1 MAVMAS
7 DDWPERQRI
16 LASSGMLVIGRK
28 SQEIIQDLEDI
39 QPLIEAA
46 RSSAVKI
53 LDYRTVNELLSMST
67 KTLVEPLVSD
77 FQRTEQVSLPSPDSH
92 SPIGRTVAPAK
103 SLDLAPPPRPHGLE
117 HYSLADFPME
127 ATDVDSEIEI
137 HFDITG
143 NSITEGKMSDMRAC
157 FTDRLQRIRSMMV
170 ASNTLPRRPVPA
182 SEAWRNRQRH
192 SNREYE
198 VTIVGLATEMR
209 WAKSKNLM
217 FVVED
222 ETAQIRC
229 VVKPPSDASEV
240 HPALDG
246 LMDDDVVGVSGY
258 FLVGEGDPIF
268 FVQDIHLPPLGFHSK
283 NTSGEDKAVSAAFLS
298 DTHVG
303 SMTFLGP
310 QWDKM
315 IQWFNNDP
323 LARTIKYFVLS
334 GDGVD
339 GVGIYPGQ
347 DRHLPIKDLF
357 NQYSELARLLERLPD
372 WVDVIIL
379 PGNHDAVR
387 PAEPQPALDPEV
399 QQDYSDAT
407 FVGNP
412 CDFSLH
418 GVRVLSYHGKSID
431 DFVATLRSVSYSQ
444 PERAMQ
450 AMLER
455 RHLAP
460 SWGGKTPLSPEPEDN
475 LVISNVPDIF
485 VTGHVHGHFVGTYKG
500 TTMVHSSTWQNQT
513 DFQRMLGF
521 QPKPCILTVVNLQ
534 TYATASIPFA

>member
-1 MAVMAS
+1 MVIMAA

-16 LASSGMLVIGRK
+16 LASAGILVLASAKERI
-28 SQEIIQDLEDI
+28 QEIRDI

-46 RSSAVKI
+46 RSSGVRM
-53 LDYRTVNELLSMST
+53 LDSRSVDELLSLVPNHEGPVATQIPIRSEQST
-67 KTLVEPLVSD
+67 
-77 FQRTEQVSLPSPDSH
+77 LPDPQSH
-92 SPIGRTVAPAK
+92 SSHGRVVAPSG
-103 SLDLAPPPRPHGLE
+103 SLDLAPPPRPHGLS
-117 HYSLADFPME
+117 YYDLADFPMQ
-127 ATDVDSEIEI
+127 ARDVDAEIEI

-143 NSITEGKMSDMRAC
+143 HSVTEGRMSDMKSC
-157 FTDRLQRIRSMMV
+157 FTDRLRRIRSMMIS
-170 ASNTLPRRPVPA
+170 SNVLPRRPIST

-192 SNREYE
+192 STKEYE
-198 VTIVGLATEMR
+198 ITMVGLASEMR
-209 WAKSKNLM
+209 WTKNKNLM
-217 FVVED
+217 FVIED
-222 ETAQIRC
+222 EASQISC
-229 VVKPPSDASEV
+229 LVKPPSDAPET

-246 LMDDDVVGVSGY
+246 LMNDDVIGVSGS
-258 FLVGEGDPIF
+258 FLIGERDPIF
-268 FVQDIHLPPLGFHSK
+268 FVQDIHLPPLGRHSK
-283 NTSGEDKAVSAAFLS
+283 NSAGQERAISAAFLS
-298 DTHVG
+298 DMHVG

-310 QWDKM
+310 QWEKM
-315 IQWFNNDP
+315 IQWFKTDP

-347 DRHLPIKDLF
+347 DRHLAIKDLF
-357 NQYSELARLLERLPD
+357 QQYGELARLLEDLPD

-399 QQDYSDAT
+399 QQDYSDTT

-412 CDFSLH
+412 CDFSLN

-431 DFVATLRSVSYSQ
+431 DFVATLRSVSYSK

-475 LVISNVPDIF
+475 LVISTIPDIF
-485 VTGHVHGHFVGTYKG
+485 VTGHVHGHFVGSYKG

-521 QPKPCILTVVNLQ
+521 QPKPCILTVVNLH
-534 TYATASIPFA
+534 TFATASIPFA